1 MIDLI
6 LESLEITRSK
16 HINVLI
22 LKGLYKLPQTIEDGK
37 KQLEFKKH
45 I

>member
-6 LESLEITRSK
+6 LECLVITESK
-16 HINVLI
+16 HRNVLI
-22 LKGLYKLPQTIEDGK
+22 LRGLYKLPQTIEDGK